1 MFPALHDGLYEG
13 LRDICR
19 GKRSGVYG
27 AFLLAVF
34 NAEGEEFQTI
44 SKIGTG
50 FSEEQLKQFSEELKE
65 HIIPTAKPY
74 YRSVPIPFPACP
86 VSLMLSSTGQA

>member
-1 MFPALHDGLYEG
+1 MGD
-13 LRDICR
+13 DCR

-27 AFLLAVF
+27 AFLLAIY

-74 YRSVPIPFPACP
+74 YRSAPCHCSCTPCVLEG
-86 VSLMLSSTGQA
+86 SLVQHMHIEQVTA